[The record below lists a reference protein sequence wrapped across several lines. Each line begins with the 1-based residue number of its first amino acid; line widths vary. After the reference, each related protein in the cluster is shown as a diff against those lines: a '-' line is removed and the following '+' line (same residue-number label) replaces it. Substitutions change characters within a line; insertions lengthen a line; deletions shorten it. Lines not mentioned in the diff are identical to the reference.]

1 MIRQWRVHD
10 CHSSTAHFGIFIA
23 EATAQAALS
32 LIAQLLAAADQH
44 CVRNLSTGIMPAGC
58 STVSMAAWG
67 SHARQVQAAGPC
79 TQAQRLWPCT
89 ALYRQPANR
98 LQCHLTLAASAPHP
112 NHTQRLH
119 RQCYLLQRHRSL
131 SGLNSSKRTRDHGR
145 SEASQQNLDSGQ
157 KDDSA
162 SSQLSNPWNILPAA
176 AQAPILTLFG
186 FRQKIVAYLR
196 ESLLVAYTTLVENVI
211 WGTAEVLRVDR
222 ALRWATPRLEQGL
235 ARVTGEHACSPQ
247 TSAVYLWYPSA
258 MAHAVHVTL

>member
-1 MIRQWRVHD
+1 
-10 CHSSTAHFGIFIA
+10 
-23 EATAQAALS
+23 
-32 LIAQLLAAADQH
+32 
-44 CVRNLSTGIMPAGC
+44 
-58 STVSMAAWG
+58 MAACG
-67 SHARQVQAAGPC
+67 SHARQVQAAGPY

-89 ALYRQPANR
+89 ALHRQPANR
-98 LQCHLTLAASAPHP
+98 LQCHPTLAASALHP

-145 SEASQQNLDSGQ
+145 SDASQQTSESGQ
-157 KDDSA
+157 EDDTA
-162 SSQLSNPWNILPAA
+162 SSQLSTPWSILPAA

-247 TSAVYLWYPSA
+247 TSAVHL
-258 MAHAVHVTL
+258 